1 MAVIRLADPKRDA
14 RQVAAIYYPYVI
26 NTPITFES
34 KPPDGNE
41 MSSRMENVLTSYP
54 WLVCVHDDEVM
65 GYAYGSQFRTREA
78 YDWSVET
85 TVYVR
90 EAAHG
95 MGIGSALYTS
105 LLEGLRLQGYV
116 SAVGVI
122 ALPNDKSVML
132 HEKLG
137 FREDGILP
145 SAGYKN
151 GTWYDVGLWW
161 KKLHNPPAH
170 PETPLKIS
178 DLGRGK
184 DNDLAVALAK
194 GQTRLKI

>member
-1 MAVIRLADPKRDA
+1 MAVIRLADPKSDA
-14 RQVAAIYYPYVI
+14 RQVAAIYYPYVL

-34 KPPDGNE
+34 EPPDGHE

-54 WLVCVHDDEVM
+54 WIVCVHDDEVM

-95 MGIGSALYTS
+95 LGIGSALYTS
-105 LLEGLRLQGYV
+105 LLECLRLQGYV

-137 FREDGILP
+137 FREGGILP

>member
-34 KPPDGNE
+34 EPPDGHE

-54 WLVCVHDDEVM
+54 WIVCVHDDEVM

-95 MGIGSALYTS
+95 LGIGSALYTS
-105 LLEGLRLQGYV
+105 LLECLRLQGYV

-137 FREDGILP
+137 FSQDGILP

-178 DLGRGK
+178 DLVQNNG
-184 DNDLAVALAK
+184 DNLIMALSK
-194 GQTRLKI
+194 GEVKLRI

>member
-1 MAVIRLADPKRDA
+1 MAVIRLAYPKRDA

-54 WLVCVHDDEVM
+54 WLVCVHDNEVM

-95 MGIGSALYTS
+95 MGIGSAIYTS
-105 LLEGLRLQGYV
+105 LLECLRLQRFV

-122 ALPNDKSVML
+122 ALPNHKSVML

-137 FREDGILP
+137 FRKDGI
-145 SAGYKN
+145 
-151 GTWYDVGLWW
+151 
-161 KKLHNPPAH
+161 
-170 PETPLKIS
+170 
-178 DLGRGK
+178 
-184 DNDLAVALAK
+184 
-194 GQTRLKI
+194 

>member
-34 KPPDGNE
+34 EPPDGNE

-95 MGIGSALYTS
+95 MGIGSAIYTS
-105 LLEGLRLQGYV
+105 LLECLRLQGFV

-122 ALPNDKSVML
+122 ALPNHKSVML

>member
-34 KPPDGNE
+34 EPPDGHE

-54 WLVCVHDDEVM
+54 WIVCVHDDEVM

-95 MGIGSALYTS
+95 LGIGSALYTS
-105 LLEGLRLQGYV
+105 LLECLRLQGYV

-137 FREDGILP
+137 FSQDGILP

-178 DLGRGK
+178 DLVQNNG
-184 DNDLAVALAK
+184 DNLIMALSK
-194 GQTRLKI
+194 GEVKLRV

>member
-26 NTPITFES
+26 NTPVTFES

-105 LLEGLRLQGYV
+105 LLECLRLQGFV

-122 ALPNDKSVML
+122 ALPNHKSVML

-151 GTWYDVGLWW
+151 GTWCDVGLWW
-161 KKLHNPPAH
+161 KKLDNPPAH

-178 DLGRGK
+178 ELSQSKRTDLIR
-184 DNDLAVALAK
+184 ALSQGEVK
-194 GQTRLKI
+194 LKI

>member
-34 KPPDGNE
+34 EPPDGNE

-95 MGIGSALYTS
+95 MGIGSAIYTG
-105 LLEGLRLQGYV
+105 LLECLRLQGFV

-122 ALPNDKSVML
+122 ALPNHKSVML

-178 DLGRGK
+178 DLVQNNG
-184 DNDLAVALAK
+184 DNLIMALSK
-194 GQTRLKI
+194 GEVKLRI

>member
-41 MSSRMENVLTSYP
+41 MSSRMEDVLTSYP

-95 MGIGSALYTS
+95 MGIGSAIYTG
-105 LLEGLRLQGYV
+105 LLECLRLQGFV

-122 ALPNDKSVML
+122 ALPNHKSVML

-137 FREDGILP
+137 FRKDGILP

-178 DLGRGK
+178 DLVQNNG
-184 DNDLAVALAK
+184 DNLIMALSK
-194 GQTRLKI
+194 GEVKLRI

>member
-14 RQVAAIYYPYVI
+14 RQVAAIYYPYVL

-34 KPPDGNE
+34 EPPDGHE

-54 WLVCVHDDEVM
+54 WIVCVHDDEVM

-95 MGIGSALYTS
+95 LGIGSALYTS
-105 LLEGLRLQGYV
+105 LLECLRLQGYV

-137 FREDGILP
+137 FSQDGILP

-170 PETPLKIS
+170 PATPLKIS

-184 DNDLAVALAK
+184 NNDLAVALTK
-194 GQTRLKI
+194 GQIRLKI

>member
-95 MGIGSALYTS
+95 MGIGSAIYTS
-105 LLEGLRLQGYV
+105 LLECLRLQGFV

-122 ALPNDKSVML
+122 ALPNHKSVML

-137 FREDGILP
+137 FRKDGILP

-178 DLGRGK
+178 ELSQNKR
-184 DNDLAVALAK
+184 NDLIRALSQDEVK
-194 GQTRLKI
+194 LKI

>member
-14 RQVAAIYYPYVI
+14 RQVAAIYYPYVL

-34 KPPDGNE
+34 EPPDGHE
-41 MSSRMENVLTSYP
+41 MSSSMENVLTSYP
-54 WLVCVHDDEVM
+54 WIVCVHDDEVM

-95 MGIGSALYTS
+95 LGIGSALYTS
-105 LLEGLRLQGYV
+105 LLECLRLQGYV

-137 FREDGILP
+137 FSQDGILP

-170 PETPLKIS
+170 PATPLKIS
-178 DLGRGK
+178 YLVQNNG
-184 DNDLAVALAK
+184 DNLIMALSK
-194 GQTRLKI
+194 GEVKLRI

>member
-41 MSSRMENVLTSYP
+41 MSSRMEDVLTSYP

-95 MGIGSALYTS
+95 MGIGSAIYTS
-105 LLEGLRLQGYV
+105 LLECLRLQGFV

-122 ALPNDKSVML
+122 ALPNHKSVML

-137 FREDGILP
+137 FRKDGILP

-178 DLGRGK
+178 DLVQNNG
-184 DNDLAVALAK
+184 DNLIMALSK
-194 GQTRLKI
+194 GEVKLRI

>member
-1 MAVIRLADPKRDA
+1 MAVIRLGDPKRDA

-34 KPPDGNE
+34 EPPDGHE

-54 WLVCVHDDEVM
+54 WIVCVHDDEVM

-95 MGIGSALYTS
+95 LGIGSALYTS
-105 LLEGLRLQGYV
+105 LLQCLRLQ
-116 SAVGVI
+116 
-122 ALPNDKSVML
+122 
-132 HEKLG
+132 
-137 FREDGILP
+137 
-145 SAGYKN
+145 
-151 GTWYDVGLWW
+151 
-161 KKLHNPPAH
+161 
-170 PETPLKIS
+170 
-178 DLGRGK
+178 
-184 DNDLAVALAK
+184 
-194 GQTRLKI
+194 

>member
-14 RQVAAIYYPYVI
+14 RQVAASYYPYVI

-95 MGIGSALYTS
+95 MGIGSAIYTR
-105 LLEGLRLQGYV
+105 LLECLRLQGFV

-122 ALPNDKSVML
+122 ALPNHKSVML

-137 FREDGILP
+137 FRDGGILP

-161 KKLHNPPAH
+161 KKLDNPPAH

-178 DLGRGK
+178 ELSQNKR
-184 DNDLAVALAK
+184 NDLIRALSQGEVK
-194 GQTRLKI
+194 LKI

>member
-1 MAVIRLADPKRDA
+1 MAVIRLADPKSDA
-14 RQVAAIYYPYVI
+14 RQVAAIYYPYVL

-34 KPPDGNE
+34 EPPDGHE

-54 WLVCVHDDEVM
+54 WIVCVHDDEVM

-95 MGIGSALYTS
+95 LGIGSALYTS
-105 LLEGLRLQGYV
+105 LLECLRLQGYV

-122 ALPNDKSVML
+122 ALPNEKSVML

-137 FREDGILP
+137 FSQDGILP

-178 DLGRGK
+178 DLVQNNG
-184 DNDLAVALAK
+184 DNLIMALSK
-194 GQTRLKI
+194 GEVKLRI

>member
-41 MSSRMENVLTSYP
+41 MSSRMEYVLTSYP

-85 TVYVR
+85 TVYER
-90 EAAHG
+90 
-95 MGIGSALYTS
+95 GSS
-105 LLEGLRLQGYV
+105 WNGYW
-116 SAVGVI
+116 I
-122 ALPNDKSVML
+122 CHIHKS
-132 HEKLG
+132 
-137 FREDGILP
+137 P
-145 SAGYKN
+145 
-151 GTWYDVGLWW
+151 
-161 KKLHNPPAH
+161 
-170 PETPLKIS
+170 
-178 DLGRGK
+178 
-184 DNDLAVALAK
+184 
-194 GQTRLKI
+194 

>member
-1 MAVIRLADPKRDA
+1 MAVIRLAYPKRDA

-95 MGIGSALYTS
+95 MGIGSAIYTS
-105 LLEGLRLQGYV
+105 LLECLRLQGFV

-122 ALPNDKSVML
+122 ALPNHKSVML

-137 FREDGILP
+137 FRKDGILP

-178 DLGRGK
+178 DLVQNNG
-184 DNDLAVALAK
+184 DNLIMALSK
-194 GQTRLKI
+194 GEVKLRI

>member
-34 KPPDGNE
+34 EPPDGNE

-95 MGIGSALYTS
+95 MGIGSAIYTS
-105 LLEGLRLQGYV
+105 LLECLRLQGFV

-122 ALPNDKSVML
+122 ALPNHKSVML

-137 FREDGILP
+137 FRKDGILP

>member
-41 MSSRMENVLTSYP
+41 ISSRMENVLTSYP
-54 WLVCVHDDEVM
+54 WLVCVHNDEVM
-65 GYAYGSQFRTREA
+65 GYASGSQFRTRVA

-95 MGIGSALYTS
+95 MGIGSAIYTS
-105 LLEGLRLQGYV
+105 LLECLRMQGFA

-122 ALPNDKSVML
+122 ALPNHKSVML

-137 FREDGILP
+137 FRKDGILP

>member
-34 KPPDGNE
+34 EPPDGHE

-54 WLVCVHDDEVM
+54 WIVCVHDDEVM

-95 MGIGSALYTS
+95 LGIGSTLYTS
-105 LLEGLRLQGYV
+105 LLECLRLQGYV

-137 FREDGILP
+137 FSQDGILP

-161 KKLHNPPAH
+161 KKLRNPPAH

-178 DLGRGK
+178 DLVQNNG
-184 DNDLAVALAK
+184 DNLIMALSK
-194 GQTRLKI
+194 GEVKLRI

>member
-34 KPPDGNE
+34 EPPDGHE
-41 MSSRMENVLTSYP
+41 MSSRMENILTSYP
-54 WLVCVHDDEVM
+54 WIVCVHDDEVM

-95 MGIGSALYTS
+95 LGIGSALYTS
-105 LLEGLRLQGYV
+105 LLECLRLQGYV

-137 FREDGILP
+137 FSQDGILP

-178 DLGRGK
+178 DLVQNNG
-184 DNDLAVALAK
+184 DNLIMALSK
-194 GQTRLKI
+194 GEVKLRI

>member
-41 MSSRMENVLTSYP
+41 MSSRMEDVLTSYP

-95 MGIGSALYTS
+95 MGIGSAIYTG
-105 LLEGLRLQGYV
+105 LLECLRLQGFI

-122 ALPNDKSVML
+122 ALPNHKSVML

-137 FREDGILP
+137 FRKDGILP

-194 GQTRLKI
+194 GQIRLKI

>member
-34 KPPDGNE
+34 EPPDGHE

-54 WLVCVHDDEVM
+54 WIVCVHDDEVM

-95 MGIGSALYTS
+95 LGIGSALYTS
-105 LLEGLRLQGYV
+105 LLECLRLQGYV

-137 FREDGILP
+137 FSQDGILP

-161 KKLHNPPAH
+161 KKLDNPPAH

-178 DLGRGK
+178 ELSQNKR
-184 DNDLAVALAK
+184 NDLIRALSQDEVK
-194 GQTRLKI
+194 LKI

>member
-34 KPPDGNE
+34 EPPDGNE

-95 MGIGSALYTS
+95 LGIGSALYTS
-105 LLEGLRLQGYV
+105 LLECLRLQGYV

-137 FREDGILP
+137 FSQDGILP

-178 DLGRGK
+178 DLVQNNG
-184 DNDLAVALAK
+184 DNLIMALSK
-194 GQTRLKI
+194 GEVKLRI

>member
-1 MAVIRLADPKRDA
+1 
-14 RQVAAIYYPYVI
+14 
-26 NTPITFES
+26 
-34 KPPDGNE
+34 
-41 MSSRMENVLTSYP
+41 MENVLTSYP

-95 MGIGSALYTS
+95 MGIGSAIYTG
-105 LLEGLRLQGYV
+105 LLECLRLQGFV

-122 ALPNDKSVML
+122 ALPNHKSVML

-178 DLGRGK
+178 DLVQNNG
-184 DNDLAVALAK
+184 DNLIMALSK
-194 GQTRLKI
+194 GEVKLRI

>member
-95 MGIGSALYTS
+95 MGIGSAIYTS
-105 LLEGLRLQGYV
+105 LLECLRLQGFV

-122 ALPNDKSVML
+122 ALPNHKSVML

-161 KKLHNPPAH
+161 KKLDNPPAH

-178 DLGRGK
+178 ELSQNKR
-184 DNDLAVALAK
+184 NDLIRALSQDK
-194 GQTRLKI
+194 VKLKI

>member
-34 KPPDGNE
+34 EPPDGNE

-54 WLVCVHDDEVM
+54 WLVCVHNDEVM

-95 MGIGSALYTS
+95 MGIGSAIYTS
-105 LLEGLRLQGYV
+105 LLECLRLQGFV

-122 ALPNDKSVML
+122 ALPNHKSVML

-137 FREDGILP
+137 FRKDGILP

-178 DLGRGK
+178 DLVQNNG
-184 DNDLAVALAK
+184 DNLIMALSK
-194 GQTRLKI
+194 GEVKLRI

>member
-34 KPPDGNE
+34 EPPDGNE
-41 MSSRMENVLTSYP
+41 MSSRMESVLTSYP
-54 WLVCVHDDEVM
+54 WIVCVHDDEVM

-95 MGIGSALYTS
+95 LGIGSALYTS
-105 LLEGLRLQGYV
+105 LLECLRLQGYV

-122 ALPNDKSVML
+122 ALPNHKSVVL

-137 FREDGILP
+137 FKRDGILP

-151 GTWYDVGLWW
+151 GTWYDVGMWW
-161 KKLHNPPAH
+161 KQLDKPPEQPA
-170 PETPLKIS
+170 TPLKIS
-178 DLGRGK
+178 DLSK
-184 DNDLAVALAK
+184 SDHDNLTTALLQGEVK
-194 GQTRLKI
+194 LKM

>member
-34 KPPDGNE
+34 EPPDGND

-95 MGIGSALYTS
+95 MGIGSAIYTS
-105 LLEGLRLQGYV
+105 LLECLRLQGFV

-122 ALPNDKSVML
+122 ALPNHKSVML

-151 GTWYDVGLWW
+151 GTWCDVGLWW
-161 KKLHNPPAH
+161 KKLDNPPAH

-178 DLGRGK
+178 ELSQSKR
-184 DNDLAVALAK
+184 NDLIRALSQDEVK
-194 GQTRLKI
+194 LKI

>member
-95 MGIGSALYTS
+95 MGIGSAIYTS
-105 LLEGLRLQGYV
+105 LLECLRLQGFV

-122 ALPNDKSVML
+122 ALPNHKSVML

-137 FREDGILP
+137 FRKDGILP

>member
-34 KPPDGNE
+34 EPPDGHE

-54 WLVCVHDDEVM
+54 WIVCVHDDEVM

-95 MGIGSALYTS
+95 LGIGSTLYTS
-105 LLEGLRLQGYV
+105 LLECLRLQGYV

-137 FREDGILP
+137 FSQDGILP

-178 DLGRGK
+178 DLVQNNG
-184 DNDLAVALAK
+184 DNLIMALSK
-194 GQTRLKI
+194 GEVKLRI

>member
-95 MGIGSALYTS
+95 MGIGSAIYTS
-105 LLEGLRLQGYV
+105 LLECLRLQGFV

-122 ALPNDKSVML
+122 ALPNHKSVML

-178 DLGRGK
+178 DLVQNNG
-184 DNDLAVALAK
+184 DNLIMALSK
-194 GQTRLKI
+194 GEVKLRI

>member
-1 MAVIRLADPKRDA
+1 MAVIRLADPKSDA
-14 RQVAAIYYPYVI
+14 RQVAAIYYPYVL

-34 KPPDGNE
+34 EPPDGHE

-54 WLVCVHDDEVM
+54 WIVCVHDDEVM

-95 MGIGSALYTS
+95 LGIGSALYTS
-105 LLEGLRLQGYV
+105 LLECLRLQGYV

-137 FREDGILP
+137 FREGGILP

-178 DLGRGK
+178 DLVQNNG
-184 DNDLAVALAK
+184 DNLIMALSK
-194 GQTRLKI
+194 GEVKLRI